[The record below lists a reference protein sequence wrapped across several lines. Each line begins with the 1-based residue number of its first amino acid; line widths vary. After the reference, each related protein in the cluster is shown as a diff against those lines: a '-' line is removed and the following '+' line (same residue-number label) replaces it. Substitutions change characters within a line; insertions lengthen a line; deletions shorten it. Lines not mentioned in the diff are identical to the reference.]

1 MRSAKSRAVVLS
13 LAVMSGAGVAAAP
26 ASAAQS
32 RTCDGVV
39 QRVLQRSA
47 QPTVLQAVNKISV
60 RGMTCKKTTSI
71 IGGMMLQVG
80 ASSPTQNT
88 LPSNLWF
95 ADDRDYWAKQH
106 WKVERVAGDPAS
118 PKGARWHITKGK
130 ISLRFTRWM

>member
-13 LAVMSGAGVAAAP
+13 LVAMTGAGVTASPAFAAD
-26 ASAAQS
+26 S

-60 RGMTCKKTTSI
+60 RGMRCQKTTSI
-71 IGGMMLQVG
+71 VGGMLLQVG

-95 ADDRDYWAKQH
+95 ADDRDYWAKKH
-106 WKVERVAGDPAS
+106 WKVERVAGDPAG
-118 PKGARWHITKGK
+118 PKGARWHVTKGK